1 LTLEAALAP
10 KEAEV
15 HRHIARLGLQ
25 ISWLAAEPQMHN
37 KQMKGAT
44 AKMMDHERQDR
55 DLQKVFEATQTSYR
69 AAVENAFALQER
81 TLEFARNVMEAS
93 AEVLEAQAD
102 NNRATLETLAEESR
116 NRREAM
122 ENMLTEAAKAYESV
136 RRSPLSHHQPQSKFE
151 EARATPEFQPGE

>member
-1 LTLEAALAP
+1 
-10 KEAEV
+10 
-15 HRHIARLGLQ
+15 
-25 ISWLAAEPQMHN
+25 MHN
-37 KQMKGAT
+37 KLLKGAM

-93 AEVLEAQAD
+93 GEVLEAQAD

-116 NRREAM
+116 SHREAT
-122 ENMLTEAAKAYESV
+122 ENVLTEAAKAYESL
-136 RRSPLSHHQPQSKFE
+136 RRSPFSHHQPQSKFE
-151 EARATPEFQPGE
+151 EAMATPEVQPGE